1 MNTLFRSRTELNF
14 KTGSKQ
20 EHDAVREP
28 YATWKRSADRQVTR
42 KLRPGGRKPKLLII
56 VLFQNLG
63 DEYPY
68 YAESPAPP
76 LPGILLAG
84 LTPPVVDVEVLH
96 EMARPIDYGTDADFI
111 ALSFLDYLAPH
122 AFQVARRFKA
132 LGKIVVAGGKY
143 ATTHPDNVEPYFD
156 SILVGEA
163 PGMWPTM
170 VHHMVGGNLQRRY
183 VAEAAPPLDNI
194 PPPRYDLVES
204 KFATPIVTEASR
216 GCPHPCTYC
225 ALNIKR
231 TAHRTRP
238 VQDIIRDLTATKC
251 LPWHKRK
258 MAMIL
263 DNNFGGDLRWA
274 KEVLREIA
282 KLKFWAL
289 GVQFSIECL
298 RDDEFVELLAAANC
312 RMAFIGMESLNE
324 SSLAGVRKHQ
334 NKVEEYKEFFEKLH
348 RRGIL
353 TFCGFMFALD
363 EDTSEYYSTLPQ
375 RLDDVGV
382 CVILPSIAIPIYG
395 TPLYDEVN
403 AEGRIIDRDLSH
415 YEGDHLVFRH
425 PLLSPDEIHTAYRNV
440 NRVFFSWKNIFRR
453 WMRFMTM
460 QRKDSTSMQ
469 FALKLLVTTFIYFKL
484 SVFQRDHAKK
494 RVLVDRSEQTPV
506 VQQESAVVEAVVA

>member
-1 MNTLFRSRTELNF
+1 MNKNYRARTDLNLHVSGIPGHNFRSESVT
-14 KTGSKQ
+14 
-20 EHDAVREP
+20 
-28 YATWKRSADRQVTR
+28 ATSTSIN
-42 KLRPGGRKPKLLII
+42 GRKPKLLII

-84 LTPPVVDVEVLH
+84 LTPPIVDVAVLH
-96 EMARPIDYGTDADFI
+96 EMARPIDYETDADFI

-122 AFQVARRFKA
+122 ALLVAQRFRE

-143 ATTHPDNVEPYFD
+143 TTTHPDNVQRYFD

-163 PGMWPTM
+163 PGVWPRM
-170 VHHMVGGNLQRRY
+170 VRDMVEGNLKRRY
-183 VAEAAPPLDNI
+183 IAEAAPPLDNI

-204 KFATPIVTEASR
+204 KFVTPVVIEASR

-225 ALNIKR
+225 ALNINR

-238 VQDIIRDLTATKC
+238 VQDVIRDLTATES

-274 KEVLREIA
+274 KEVLKEIA

-298 RDDEFVELLAAANC
+298 RDDEFVHLLSKANC
-312 RMAFIGMESLNE
+312 RMAFIGMESLNDR
-324 SSLAGVRKHQ
+324 SLAGVRKNQ

-363 EDTSEYYSTLPQ
+363 EDTNVYYSMLPQ
-375 RLDDVGV
+375 RLDEVGV
-382 CVILPSIAIPIYG
+382 TVILPSIAIPING
-395 TPLYDEVN
+395 TPLYNEVN
-403 AEGRIIDRDLSH
+403 AEGRILDTDLSH

-425 PLLSPDEIHTAYRNV
+425 RHLSADDIHTAYRNV
-440 NRVFFSWKNIFRR
+440 NRIFFSWKNILRR
-453 WMRFMTM
+453 WGRFIAM
-460 QRKDSTSMQ
+460 QRKDTTTAQ
-469 FALKLLVTTFIYFKL
+469 FLLKLVVTTFIYFKL
-484 SVFQRDHAKK
+484 SIFQRDHAKK
-494 RVLVDRSEQTPV
+494 RVLVDRATEKCVLPKEKS
-506 VQQESAVVEAVVA
+506 VVEAVVA